1 MQQLTGA
8 PVRTDRTTPT
18 SRSHYAA
25 MRYYETASRSLS
37 VQLSV
42 RGFVGGFAGE
52 ISDDEIA
59 EMKAQRDGYHRV
71 AVAYRNAGRKRERAE
86 MFWASRPGTILRI
99 TLRGIRNARAAVT
112 A

>member
-1 MQQLTGA
+1 
-8 PVRTDRTTPT
+8 VRTDRTTPT

-42 RGFVGGFAGE
+42 RGFAGE
-52 ISDDEIA
+52 ISDDEFA
-59 EMKAQRDGYHRV
+59 EMKAQRDSYHRL

-86 MFWASRPGTILRI
+86 MFWASRPGTIVRI
-99 TLRGIRNARAAVT
+99 TARGIRNVRSAVT

>member
-1 MQQLTGA
+1 MTTT
-8 PVRTDRTTPT
+8 PVRTDHPAPT
-18 SRSHYAA
+18 ARSHYAA
-25 MRYYETASRSLS
+25 MRYYETASRS
-37 VQLSV
+37 LSV

-86 MFWASRPGTILRI
+86 MFWATRPGTLLRI
-99 TLRGIRNARAAVT
+99 TLRGIRNVRSAVT